1 MAHVQYTVAYVYYS
15 NVFCNCTPVE
25 SSFCRAWSPQASITP
40 LTSFCHSAS
49 QVHLC
54 THSLRENL
62 PKPVAFVCHL
72 KVSYALFERI
82 GFEGRERHKN
92 PFCFQK
98 SLPSPWLFCNR
109 AMLGAW
115 AEKCFLQRGLRSH
128 WCFLFLWVKPGGLGW
143 VSKVSA
149 DVRCPRGKR
158 GLHVGHWGGDRRTVD
173 VAGHWGRVGGGHLRL
188 EGAGCRGVSGCDGR
202 GGVGG
207 VHRWGVAGVHWGR
220 EGGDRRGV
228 MKWWEKDS
236 WTLARKLRCIRLQ
249 LSSALQW
256 CLSPPSCPSAAGES
270 WYGACAR
277 RSGRTCGRRSRRRR
291 ASRPCECGCG
301 SLGGRCGWSCAC
313 RSCTGRASGR
323 CGCECGASAHLSARS
338 DGHRSQQ
345 GMRRGARGRCLA
357 WPVGVLA
364 HATGLDELRL
374 VDAL

>member
-1 MAHVQYTVAYVYYS
+1 
-15 NVFCNCTPVE
+15 
-25 SSFCRAWSPQASITP
+25 
-40 LTSFCHSAS
+40 
-49 QVHLC
+49 
-54 THSLRENL
+54 
-62 PKPVAFVCHL
+62 
-72 KVSYALFERI
+72 
-82 GFEGRERHKN
+82 
-92 PFCFQK
+92 
-98 SLPSPWLFCNR
+98 
-109 AMLGAW
+109 MLGAW

-158 GLHVGHWGGDRRTVD
+158 GLHVGHWGVNGRTVD

-228 MKWWEKDS
+228 GSDGRRVAGYWRGS
-236 WTLARKLRCIRLQ
+236 WDGYVCNRALHCSGAFLRLLVLLPQVNLGVALALV
-249 LSSALQW
+249 
-256 CLSPPSCPSAAGES
+256 AAGELAAADLAGEGLLARVRADVGRQVVAAAEVAHADPALEGLLAGVDANVARQLV
-270 WYGACAR
+270 WAREATVTGLNGACV
-277 RSGRTCGRRSRRRR
+277 
-291 ASRPCECGCG
+291 
-301 SLGGRCGWSCAC
+301 
-313 RSCTGRASGR
+313 
-323 CGCECGASAHLSARS
+323 GALV
-338 DGHRSQQ
+338 
-345 GMRRGARGRCLA
+345 GRCLA

>member
-62 PKPVAFVCHL
+62 PKPVSFVCHL

-82 GFEGRERHKN
+82 GFEGREWHKN

-158 GLHVGHWGGDRRTVD
+158 GLHVGHWGGDGRTVD
-173 VAGHWGRVGGGHLRL
+173 VAGHWGRVGGGHLCL

-228 MKWWEKDS
+228 GSDGRRIAGHWRGS
-236 WTLARKLRCIRLQ
+236 WDAYICNRALHCSGAFLRLLVLLPQVNLGMALALV
-249 LSSALQW
+249 
-256 CLSPPSCPSAAGES
+256 AAGELAATDLA
-270 WYGACAR
+270 GEGLLAR
-277 RSGRTCGRRSRRRR
+277 VRADVGR
-291 ASRPCECGCG
+291 
-301 SLGGRCGWSCAC
+301 
-313 RSCTGRASGR
+313 
-323 CGCECGASAHLSARS
+323 
-338 DGHRSQQ
+338 
-345 GMRRGARGRCLA
+345 
-357 WPVGVLA
+357 
-364 HATGLDELRL
+364 
-374 VDAL
+374 